1 MSGTLPDITISIIN
15 TNNRE
20 MTLRCLEAVS
30 STAGDLNL
38 QVIVVNNACKD
49 GSTRAIHERFPWVEI
64 IEQELTSGFSTNN
77 NLVFSRANGRYLLML
92 NDDTIIHQDAFQKMV
107 NFMETHP
114 EAGAI
119 GPKLLNGD
127 GSWQVSYGY
136 KPNPICEGLSPLSDY
151 IRPRKPTERPLAV
164 ENVSGACMLVRAEI
178 AQKIG
183 YLDTRF
189 DPIYSEEIDWCYRM
203 IMAGFKI
210 YFVPEAVVTHLG
222 GSTMDR
228 ESIQRLIRIFE
239 KKAVFFRKHYR
250 KSSVFIYK
258 ASLMVGTLIKLF
270 YWAILWGVKQ
280 NEDRDKLEA
289 HWKLFKRSFSM

>member
-20 MTLRCLEAVS
+20 MTLQCLEAVFG
-30 STAGDLNL
+30 TAGDLNL
-38 QVIVVNNACKD
+38 QVIVVNNASKD
-49 GSTRAIHERFPWVEI
+49 GSTTAIQERFPCVEI
-64 IEQELTSGFSTNN
+64 IEQEYMSGFSTNN
-77 NLVFSRANGRYLLML
+77 NLAFARANGKYLLML
-92 NDDTIIHQDAFQKMV
+92 NDDTIVHQDAFQKMV
-107 NFMETHP
+107 YFLETHP

-119 GPKLLNGD
+119 GPKLLNED
-127 GSWQVSYGY
+127 GSWQVSFGY
-136 KPNPICEGLSPLSDY
+136 KPNPVYEGLSPLLDY
-151 IRPRKPTERPLAV
+151 VRPRKPTERPLAV

-178 AQKIG
+178 AREIG

-203 IMAGFKI
+203 ITAGIKI
-210 YFVPEAVVTHLG
+210 YYLPDAVVTHLG

-228 ESIQRLIRIFE
+228 ESTQRLIWIFE

-258 ASLMVGTLIKLF
+258 ASLMVGTLIKLI
-270 YWAILWGVKQ
+270 YWATQWGAKR
-280 NEDRDKLEA
+280 NDDPDKLVA
-289 HWKLFKRSFSM
+289 HWKLLKRSLSM